1 MPVKELEKRVIMD
14 GSKLIVESMVRSG
27 ADVFIGYPI
36 TPANLLYSY
45 SHDRF
50 PAFFAAP
57 DEITT
62 LQWMS
67 GFATAGRFPVPLHS
81 PALH

>member
-1 MPVKELEKRVIMD
+1 MINTKEIEKKVIID
-14 GSKLIVESMVRSG
+14 GSKLIVESLVKSG

-45 SHDRF
+45 SSERF
-50 PAFFAAP
+50 PIFLAAP

-62 LQWMS
+62 L
-67 GFATAGRFPVPLHS
+67 V
-81 PALH
+81 